1 MIYTSALSRIEKI
14 IHEKYELSATIR
26 HRGERGRQRENGLLV
41 FLRENLPTA
50 YGVATGEIFPFKG
63 PLVSP
68 QCDIIIYD
76 QHRMPILGRS
86 EAIQQIPLEAV
97 YGVIECKSILDKAA
111 FTDASKKFSIIRT
124 LPRCPSKTKLKKGK
138 DRGPIYILFGYR
150 LKTSIRA
157 CLNFMESDKSENVI
171 VVALNSGCGIWV
183 MGRDKPLWLEGTAIE
198 QNSYETLAAFY
209 VTLLEGL
216 RGIDL
221 GEPSFINMLLTGE

>member
-50 YGVATGEIFPFKG
+50 YGVATGEIFSFKG
-63 PLVSP
+63 SLVSP

-76 QHRMPILGRS
+76 QQRMPILGRS

-111 FTDASKKFSIIRT
+111 LKDANKKFSKIRA
-124 LPRCPSKTKLKKGK
+124 LPRLPVQ
-138 DRGPIYILFGYR
+138 D
-150 LKTSIRA
+150 
-157 CLNFMESDKSENVI
+157 
-171 VVALNSGCGIWV
+171 
-183 MGRDKPLWLEGTAIE
+183 
-198 QNSYETLAAFY
+198 
-209 VTLLEGL
+209 
-216 RGIDL
+216 
-221 GEPSFINMLLTGE
+221 